1 MKFYKKDINGTPLA
15 GIIWN
20 PNTNRDWCNFGK
32 GGVVET
38 DDPQLTEVLLKYGY
52 MHDEGKE
59 TVLEVV
65 TEKEI
70 RAEVLEEVLEKE
82 ITEVQEEEIGEDD
95 TSPLT
100 EFIEV
105 TTEAPTQKPETKLEP
120 DINTMTKA
128 ELEIYA
134 REEFGV
140 ELDKRHTLA
149 ALREEVLLLGENA
162 S

>member
-70 RAEVLEEVLEKE
+70 TAEVLEEVLEKE

-105 TTEAPTQKPETKLEP
+105 NTEAPEYETNPKP